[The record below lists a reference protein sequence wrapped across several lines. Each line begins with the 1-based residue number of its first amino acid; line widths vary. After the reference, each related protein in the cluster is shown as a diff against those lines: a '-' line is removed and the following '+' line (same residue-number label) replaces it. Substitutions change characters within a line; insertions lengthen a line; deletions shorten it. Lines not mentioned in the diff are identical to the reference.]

1 MPSALSSLCTA
12 LSPEHRDRLKQLQ
25 ERYPG
30 WGELESFVGKIAK
43 RRPLLVLLF
52 GSLATGEFTQ
62 YSDADVLVVFDRAV
76 DWMAVYELSWGRVQP
91 LVYAMG
97 EALREIEAG
106 NTLLIEAVED
116 GIPLLNRADTYELM
130 REVSERAK
138 SLLGLVRVGQGWRRA
153 R

>member
-1 MPSALSSLCTA
+1 MPSALLSLCAA
-12 LSPEHRDRLKQLQ
+12 LSPEHQDRLRRVQ

-30 WGELESFVGKIAK
+30 FSELEIFVRKVAK

-76 DWMAVYELSWGRVQP
+76 DWMRVYESSQGQVQP
-91 LVYAMG
+91 LVFAME

-106 NTLLIEAVED
+106 NTLLIEALEE
-116 GIPLLNRADTYELM
+116 GIPLVDRAGAYDRL
-130 REVSERAK
+130 RRAAARAK
-138 SLLGLVRVGQGWRRA
+138 SELGLVRVKGGWRRGL
-153 R
+153 